1 MGASVVG
8 TGVVAGGLWYF
19 QRSLIYPAYLPDGSR
34 TRKSEPLPTRI
45 SYPAWLL
52 GTESSN
58 SESGIDRGGRV
69 PDVR

>member
-34 TRKSEPLPTRI
+34 TRKF
-45 SYPAWLL
+45 
-52 GTESSN
+52 
-58 SESGIDRGGRV
+58 
-69 PDVR
+69 